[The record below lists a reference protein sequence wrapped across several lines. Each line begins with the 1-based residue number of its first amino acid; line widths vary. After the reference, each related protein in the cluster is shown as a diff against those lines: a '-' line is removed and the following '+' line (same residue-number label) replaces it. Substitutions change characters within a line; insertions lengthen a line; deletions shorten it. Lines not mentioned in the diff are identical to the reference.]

1 MKQIVS
7 AALIGIGLVVL
18 GLFIY
23 CGFNSFANKDRQVVV
38 RGLAEQEVM
47 ANKVTWPLVVK
58 TVGNDIQQVYTQ
70 VKQRNATIIEF
81 LKSNGIEE
89 AEISLGAPSVWDKD
103 AQTYRSDVPFR
114 YNVTQ
119 VITVTSSQVETVN
132 KLIQRQGDLLAV
144 GVALSTDYQ
153 YNTTYEYTQLNEIK
167 PAMIAEATKNA
178 REAAQKFAED
188 SNSELGSIK
197 AATQGQFSISDR
209 DSYTPWIKNVRVVTT
224 VAYTLKD

>member
-144 GVALSTDYQ
+144 GVALSADYQ